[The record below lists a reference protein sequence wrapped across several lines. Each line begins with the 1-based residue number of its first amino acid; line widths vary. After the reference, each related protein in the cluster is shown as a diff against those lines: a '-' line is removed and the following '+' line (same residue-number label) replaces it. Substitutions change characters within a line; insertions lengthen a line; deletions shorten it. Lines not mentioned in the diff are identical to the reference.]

1 MNTENVTK
9 KELQDELK
17 RIKQRLEILDMIDER
32 LFEMK
37 KLANRVINEEL
48 TPKQIKEINKQVK
61 NLEQQVILLDKEST
75 QLS

>member
-32 LFEMK
+32 FFEMK

>member
-17 RIKQRLEILDMIDER
+17 
-32 LFEMK
+32 
-37 KLANRVINEEL
+37 
-48 TPKQIKEINKQVK
+48 
-61 NLEQQVILLDKEST
+61 QQVILLDKEST

>member
-17 RIKQRLEILDMIDER
+17 RIFTKD
-32 LFEMK
+32 
-37 KLANRVINEEL
+37 
-48 TPKQIKEINKQVK
+48 
-61 NLEQQVILLDKEST
+61 LEQQVILLDKEST